1 MVQATI
7 IGARGYLGREL
18 LRLLTH
24 HPEVDMVH
32 AASTSTVGEPIRDH
46 IGWFRGKQTFVAH
59 DDDAALDADVVFLAT
74 PGGEAAGLVQTYEA
88 AGVKT
93 VIDLS
98 RDHRLAALRGEDRWI
113 YGLADVLPTPKG
125 ANRIANPGC
134 YPTASLLAMAPAL
147 QNNLVAPGPIIVD
160 GKSGVSGAG
169 VSPRADLH
177 FPEMNESVRAY
188 NVLGHDHT
196 DEMSAA
202 AGRLNGGIHPVRFT
216 PHLVPQ
222 TRGLL
227 STVYMPYTGEG
238 DVEAAYEQ
246 AYADHPFVDFGRE
259 PSTNTVRLSNNAQVD
274 VDVDEHTGLI
284 VARCAIDNL
293 VKGGSGTAVQN
304 MNLAFGFD
312 PSTGL
317 LGTGGGL

>member
-18 LRLLTH
+18 FRLLSQ
-24 HPEVDMVH
+24 HPEVEHVH
-32 AASTSTVGEPIRDH
+32 AASTSTVGEPVRDH
-46 IGWFRGKQTFVAH
+46 LQWYRGKQAFVAH
-59 DDDAALDADVVFLAT
+59 DDASALDADIVFLAT
-74 PGGEAAGLVQTYEA
+74 PGGEAAGMVQMYES

-113 YGLADVLPTPKG
+113 YGLADVMDVPKG

-147 QNNLVAPGPIIVD
+147 QNGLVSPGPIIVD

-188 NVLGHDHT
+188 KVLGHDHT
-196 DEMSAA
+196 HEISAA
-202 AGRLNGGIHPVRFT
+202 AGQLNGALHPVRFT

-227 STVYMPYTGEG
+227 STVYLPYSGEG
-238 DVEAAYEQ
+238 DVDAVYEA

-259 PSTNTVRLSNNAQVD
+259 PSTNTVRLSNTAMVD
-274 VDVDEHTGLI
+274 ADLDPDTNLI

-293 VKGGSGTAVQN
+293 VKGGSGTAIQN

-312 PSTGL
+312 AATGL
-317 LGTGGGL
+317 HGSGGGL